1 MAEGEGRK
9 YAPRKRGE
17 PKFKPRGKTGV
28 WGTPAMSP
36 ENQEKQ
42 RAELA
47 VHAFGP
53 GHEKSVKHG
62 AGDLG
67 HPDRNTPRRVLVL
80 AQQFADAY
88 LDGYCPPQLEM
99 PQFMPAVEAW
109 ARSEARVRLLSDWV
123 DTMTIEEMT
132 SPPERKGSATPA
144 VKVPVELLMQ
154 AENQAAKR
162 RKDLGLDP
170 ASWASIQKDLGIA
183 GRAADDAVARMG
195 AAGAAIRR
203 QRASVTVLRPEDDQ
217 PGS

>member
-1 MAEGEGRK
+1 MFSI
-9 YAPRKRGE
+9 PP
-17 PKFKPRGKTGV
+17 PKKTRNRPGTKS
-28 WGTPAMSP
+28 TPA
-36 ENQEKQ
+36 ERKELDRQE
-42 RAELA
+42 RARLAPHDAKPGNEL
-47 VHAFGP
+47 GL
-53 GHEKSVKHG
+53 KHG

-99 PQFMPAVEAW
+99 PQFLPAVEAW
-109 ARSEARVRLLSDWV
+109 ARSEARVRLLNDWI
-123 DTMTIEEMT
+123 DGMSIEEMT
-132 SPPERKGSATPA
+132 SPPERKGASAA

-195 AAGAAIRR
+195 QAGAAIRR
-203 QRASVTVLRPEDDQ
+203 QRASVTVLRPEDEAG
-217 PGS
+217 GS

>member
-1 MAEGEGRK
+1 MPEDGSPKKK

-17 PKFKPRGKTGV
+17 LVSPPRGKTGV
-28 WGTPAMSP
+28 WGTPSQSP
-36 ENQEKQ
+36 ENQAKK
-42 RAELA
+42 RADLAPHDFPDGNEL
-47 VHAFGP
+47 GL
-53 GHEKSVKHG
+53 KHG
-62 AGDLG
+62 AGDVE
-67 HPDRNTPRRVLVL
+67 HPNRRIPKRVLVL

-99 PQFMPAVEAW
+99 PQFLPAVEAW
-109 ARSEARVRLLSDWV
+109 ARSEARVRLLNDWI
-123 DTMTIEEMT
+123 DGMSIEEMT
-132 SPPERKGSATPA
+132 SPPERKGASAA

-183 GRAADDAVARMG
+183 GRAADDAVVRMG

-203 QRASVTVLRPEDDQ
+203 QRASVTVLRPEDQ
-217 PGS
+217 P

>member
-1 MAEGEGRK
+1 MTEDQPRK

-17 PKFKPRGKTGV
+17 PKFKPRGQTGV
-28 WGTPAMSP
+28 WGTPSKSP
-36 ENQEKQ
+36 EEQAKTQE
-42 RAELA
+42 RLTE
-47 VHAFGP
+47 HAFGA
-53 GHEKSVKHG
+53 GHELSVKHG
-62 AGDLG
+62 AGDLQ
-67 HPDRNTPRRVLVL
+67 HPNRPPPRRVLVL

-99 PQFMPAVEAW
+99 PQFLPAVEAW
-109 ARSEARVRLLSDWV
+109 ARSEARVRLLNDWI
-123 DTMTIEEMT
+123 DGMSIEEMT
-132 SPPERKGSATPA
+132 SPPERKGASAA

-195 AAGAAIRR
+195 QAGAAIRSRR
-203 QRASVTVLRPEDDQ
+203 QASVTVLRDGDQ
-217 PGS
+217 AGG